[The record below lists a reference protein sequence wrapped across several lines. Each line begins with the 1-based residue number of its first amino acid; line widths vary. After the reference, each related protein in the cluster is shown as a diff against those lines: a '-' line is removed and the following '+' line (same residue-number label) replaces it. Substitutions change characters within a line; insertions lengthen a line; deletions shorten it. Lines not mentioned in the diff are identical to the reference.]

1 MDGERNITNF
11 YVVLVGPKF
20 SGNIGAVARAM
31 MNFDFDK
38 LYLVN
43 PCTLDDICYARA
55 MHAGEILDNAEIFS
69 TFEDAVRNMD
79 YLVATSSIQYVKDKK
94 HLRNPVFLKDFSEK
108 IYEVDGNVGLVFGR
122 EDYGL
127 FNEEIAACDIMLRIP
142 TSESYL
148 SLNLSH
154 AVSLVLYML
163 YSKREFTPKKRRD
176 IGRVEK
182 EKLYEFFSLLL
193 EEVKYPEHKKENTE
207 IMFKR
212 IMGRAMPS
220 KWEYH
225 TLMGVLGKAVEKIK
239 NKPEK

>member
-1 MDGERNITNF
+1 LDGEEDITNF
-11 YVVLVGPKF
+11 YVVLVGAKY
-20 SGNIGAVARAM
+20 SGNVGAVARTM

-43 PCTLDDICYARA
+43 SCELDDICYARA
-55 MHAGEILDNAEIFS
+55 MHAGEVLDNAKIFS
-69 TFEDAVRNMD
+69 TFEDAVKNMD

-94 HLRNPVFLKDFSEK
+94 HLRNPVFLRDFSEK

-122 EDYGL
+122 EDHGL
-127 FNEEIAACDIMLRIP
+127 FNEEIASCDIMVRIP

-154 AVSLVLYML
+154 AVSIVLYAL
-163 YSKREFTPKKRRD
+163 YISRDSAPERQRD
-176 IGRVEK
+176 IGRIEK
-182 EKLYEFFSLLL
+182 EKLYEFFSLLI
-193 EEVKYPEHKKENTE
+193 EEINYPDHKKENTE

-225 TLMGVLGKAVEKIK
+225 TLMGVLGRAVERIK
-239 NKPEK
+239 NKSEK